1 LQKEV
6 AKAIKNGEIL
16 YYVQF
21 VVDIKNNRVSA
32 AEAISRWQHPRDGL
46 LMPGE
51 YITLMKQAHTISQLD
66 YYMFERTCKQV
77 EKWKNTENEE
87 LVISCNIDRMTI
99 SNSDFYDRIIEISS
113 AYDIDRSKIILEITE
128 DTLKYNTEI
137 AVRNAVRVREA
148 GFGLALD
155 DFGSGYTSFQNILE
169 FPINRIKMDRSFV
182 NIIDSDNGK
191 EVIKGIIDI
200 SHKLGIDVIFEGIE
214 TQRYCDMVSDLGVDD
229 VQGFYFSR
237 VIPITEAAYVLEKL
251 RKRLR
256 GDTVQETIPVFEDVE
271 EAAIFGENVK
281 LFGRV
286 GYGKSFEV
294 KLSRA
299 TAQIAEYYSKVKAEL
314 ENYKYVKSHLSLV
327 YESVSIGKVSLA
339 KLVMT
344 SKSLLICLALDPGE
358 HSVDKYGFKDVSYS
372 KKYQKVPMCVKVYD
386 ERTFKIAMKLIEIL
400 AEKHYLTRK

>member
-1 LQKEV
+1 
-6 AKAIKNGEIL
+6 
-16 YYVQF
+16 
-21 VVDIKNNRVSA
+21 
-32 AEAISRWQHPRDGL
+32 
-46 LMPGE
+46 M
-51 YITLMKQAHTISQLD
+51 
-66 YYMFERTCKQV
+66 
-77 EKWKNTENEE
+77 
-87 LVISCNIDRMTI
+87 
-99 SNSDFYDRIIEISS
+99 
-113 AYDIDRSKIILEITE
+113 
-128 DTLKYNTEI
+128 
-137 AVRNAVRVREA
+137 
-148 GFGLALD
+148 
-155 DFGSGYTSFQNILE
+155 
-169 FPINRIKMDRSFV
+169 
-182 NIIDSDNGK
+182 
-191 EVIKGIIDI
+191 
-200 SHKLGIDVIFEGIE
+200 GIDVIFEGIE
-214 TQRYCDMVSDLGVDD
+214 TQRYCDIVSDLGVDD

-256 GDTVQETIPVFEDVE
+256 GDTVKETIPVFEDVE

-299 TAQIAEYYSKVKAEL
+299 PAQIAEYYSKVKAEL

-327 YESVSIGKVSLA
+327 YESVNIGKVPLA

-358 HSVDKYGFKDVSYS
+358 HSADKYGFKDVSYS